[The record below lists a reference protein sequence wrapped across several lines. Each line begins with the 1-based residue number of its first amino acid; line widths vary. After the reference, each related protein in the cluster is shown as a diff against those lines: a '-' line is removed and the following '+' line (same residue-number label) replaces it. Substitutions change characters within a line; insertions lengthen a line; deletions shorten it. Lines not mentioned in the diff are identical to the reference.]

1 VTGNVDFTRLE
12 ASGSQAEVLGH
23 GARAFEACWIISAAA
38 MSTTQ
43 LIAEDAKPAISRTF
57 AHVLKNC
64 MSTSQMIFS
73 INKSSER
80 RRQIICCVMRNTL

>member
-1 VTGNVDFTRLE
+1 
-12 ASGSQAEVLGH
+12 
-23 GARAFEACWIISAAA
+23 